1 LKALKMSGPEQKN
14 EGAAGAATD
23 FFRVPNYSPEQL
35 LKQMQ
40 WLELRKRGVV
50 KPSSDE
56 KG

>member
-1 LKALKMSGPEQKN
+1 MSGPEQKN